1 MEKLEKIAV
10 LNDEMQAQLLE
21 AVLTDQG
28 IPHLVRTYGD
38 SAYDGLFQTQK
49 GWGVVL
55 ALPEHRE
62 AILTVLADLEREPDA
77 PPVDDVTS

>member
-1 MEKLEKIAV
+1 MENMEKLEKIAV

-21 AVLTDQG
+21 AVLTDRG
-28 IPHLVRTYGD
+28 IPHVLRTYHD

-55 ALPEHRE
+55 AAPEHRAE
-62 AILTVLADLEREPDA
+62 ILAVIADLERPSEFMPEE
-77 PPVDDVTS
+77 

>member
-1 MEKLEKIAV
+1 MEKLEKIAI

-21 AVLTDQG
+21 AVLSDQG
-28 IPHLVRTYGD
+28 IPHVLRTYHD

-55 ALPEHRE
+55 AAPEHRE
-62 AILTVLADLEREPDA
+62 EILAVLADLERESEA
-77 PPVDDVTS
+77 PPED

>member
-1 MEKLEKIAV
+1 MEKLEKIAI

-21 AVLTDQG
+21 AVLSDQG
-28 IPHLVRTYGD
+28 IPHVLRTYHD

-55 ALPEHRE
+55 APPEHRE
-62 AILTVLADLEREPDA
+62 EILTVLADLERDSDT
-77 PPVDDVTS
+77 PPED